1 MTSLRGKKGDQ
12 SSLPKRGR
20 GRPRKA
26 LIQSKPLASSSD
38 TDDFPGPDSESHIAP
53 ADLAQ
58 RSPEPTSSITHSSA
72 VQAEFLSQTQDSVGD
87 NPQSP
92 NYFVAITSPKN
103 TNKLIHQA
111 NSSIAFTDFEIRAL
125 NHFAS
130 LEMKADSMA
139 QAYEENYLYT
149 FEETFLSKNVD
160 TIKSFINLT
169 SFSPAP
175 ELILN
180 RFIEE
185 NMIPDHFK
193 RDC

>member
-1 MTSLRGKKGDQ
+1 
-12 SSLPKRGR
+12 
-20 GRPRKA
+20 
-26 LIQSKPLASSSD
+26 
-38 TDDFPGPDSESHIAP
+38 
-53 ADLAQ
+53 
-58 RSPEPTSSITHSSA
+58 
-72 VQAEFLSQTQDSVGD
+72 
-87 NPQSP
+87 
-92 NYFVAITSPKN
+92 
-103 TNKLIHQA
+103 
-111 NSSIAFTDFEIRAL
+111 
-125 NHFAS
+125 
-130 LEMKADSMA
+130 MKADSMA

-193 RDC
+193 RDCYKRKLLQCISSSITKIKGNLVQYIKDSLKGTEKKIILGEIYIDTIIKKLYNFLKQETPDLSCTADKYSVLQCVFEIMSGSKNFISRVERLNNEYQEKTLAQQEILFNSLMGKVRERYPEMC